1 MSISE
6 RMFLSLEILH
16 PNPYFACSEIGR
28 AILKVVYNYEA
39 QPDADP
45 FVALADDCKRFC
57 FLRMTPDKL
66 IRQIAMFH
74 LVMGMQPGRFLADYF
89 TFLKYVPAWA
99 PGAYFVRY
107 AKEGA
112 ELATRLRNSLFDVVK
127 ADVVRIGQ
135 PKRSENSFAHEIVIG
150 QGNCWPIFRC

>member
-1 MSISE
+1 M
-6 RMFLSLEILH
+6 ML
-16 PNPYFACSEIGR
+16 
-28 AILKVVYNYEA
+28 
-39 QPDADP
+39 
-45 FVALADDCKRFC
+45 
-57 FLRMTPDKL
+57 DKL

-127 ADVVRIGQ
+127 ADVVRIWST
-135 PKRSENSFAHEIVIG
+135 KTLRERFRS
-150 QGNCWPIFRC
+150 